1 MLSNKAECC
10 RPSAAEE
17 ATRSAG
23 VFTPAVDI
31 VEDAEKYVLRLDVPG
46 ARAEDIDVQF
56 DRGEMTVRARVQP
69 RPGAAGGY
77 MLREYGVG
85 DFERSFRVGEGIDT
99 TGISAEVASGVLTLT
114 LPKSAE
120 AKPRKI
126 AVTGR

>member
-1 MLSNKAECC
+1 MLNSKTDCC
-10 RPSAAEE
+10 RPAPADET
-17 ATRSAG
+17 TRSAG
-23 VFTPAVDI
+23 VYMPPVDI
-31 VEDAEKYVLRLDVPG
+31 VEDADKYVLRLDVPG

-69 RPGAAGGY
+69 RQSAGRGY

-99 TGISAEVASGVLTLT
+99 TGIAAEVANGVLTLT

-120 AKPRKI
+120 ARPRKI
-126 AVTGR
+126 AVTAR